1 MAGMSRTRK
10 RTGATRRHAPTR
22 RHVPSRWWRFDWSCF
37 DRWLDRVVTLAVI
50 TALLVGGTALVLHLV
65 L

>member
-1 MAGMSRTRK
+1 MSRTRR
-10 RTGATRRHAPTR
+10 RTGATRRHAPSR
-22 RHVPSRWWRFDWSCF
+22 RLRCDWGRF

-50 TALLVGGTALVLHLV
+50 TALLVGGAALILNLT

>member
-10 RTGATRRHAPTR
+10 RTGATRRHAPSR
-22 RHVPSRWWRFDWSCF
+22 RLRCDWACF
-37 DRWLDRVVTLAVI
+37 DRWLDRIVTLAVI
-50 TALLVGGTALVLHLV
+50 TALLVGGTALILHLV